1 MIERIL
7 KKKLLS
13 LSQQYPVVTLTGPR
27 QSGKSTLL
35 KNTFSDYQY
44 VSLEDPDMRDFTK
57 NDPRGFFKTYS
68 NRVILDEIQRV
79 PTLFSY
85 LQTHVDEINA
95 SGMYILAGS
104 QNFLLMQSITQSL
117 AGRAAILKLLPFSH
131 KELQNADQLPTS
143 LNEEIFI
150 GQYPRLFD
158 KSLDVNEY
166 YLFYTETYVQ
176 RDVRLLQNIGDL
188 DAFIRFLKLCAG
200 RIGQLINLSSLANDC
215 GISLDTV
222 KRWLSILEA
231 SYIVYFLRPYHLKF
245 SKRLVKTP
253 KLYFYDTGLACSL
266 LGIRSA
272 MDLESHFLRG
282 GLFENF
288 LINEFI
294 KRSFN
299 QAMEPNLSFWRN
311 HQGRE
316 VDLIDED
323 SGLGYEMKSGQ
334 TFSSE
339 FFSNLNYWGKQ
350 YDIPA
355 SKRICVYGGSRSFN
369 TSDGEAIGWKTFL
382 EEKLTAN
389 QLNFYKI

>member
-44 VSLEDPDMRDFTK
+44 VSLEDPDMRDFAK

-85 LQTHVDEINA
+85 LQTHVDEIND

-131 KELQNADQLPTS
+131 KELQNADQLPAS

-158 KSLDVNEY
+158 KSLDVHEY
-166 YLFYTETYVQ
+166 YRFYTETYVQ

-188 DAFIRFLKLCAG
+188 DAFIRFLK
-200 RIGQLINLSSLANDC
+200 
-215 GISLDTV
+215 
-222 KRWLSILEA
+222 
-231 SYIVYFLRPYHLKF
+231 
-245 SKRLVKTP
+245 
-253 KLYFYDTGLACSL
+253 
-266 LGIRSA
+266 
-272 MDLESHFLRG
+272 
-282 GLFENF
+282 
-288 LINEFI
+288 
-294 KRSFN
+294 
-299 QAMEPNLSFWRN
+299 
-311 HQGRE
+311 
-316 VDLIDED
+316 
-323 SGLGYEMKSGQ
+323 
-334 TFSSE
+334 
-339 FFSNLNYWGKQ
+339 
-350 YDIPA
+350 
-355 SKRICVYGGSRSFN
+355 
-369 TSDGEAIGWKTFL
+369 
-382 EEKLTAN
+382 AN
-389 QLNFYKI
+389 QPKRPALLQIPSIQSRIQTVFRSLFCLCCPAPY